1 MKIQEVFNEYI
12 ELLPYMVSNK
22 HVFVIEALYDSYI
35 KKALGDKDLSIL
47 CLTDYQEFAN
57 NLLSI
62 EVRDSYMSRDR
73 INSIMEV
80 LISINRYAIKSEYHI
95 KENLAQKVKL
105 TFDLTDNPTSYKE
118 DFELIS
124 KELEF
129 FNEFSVLFQKIEEVR
144 G

>member
-1 MKIQEVFNEYI
+1 
-12 ELLPYMVSNK
+12 
-22 HVFVIEALYDSYI
+22 
-35 KKALGDKDLSIL
+35 
-47 CLTDYQEFAN
+47 
-57 NLLSI
+57 
-62 EVRDSYMSRDR
+62 MSRDR

-80 LISINRYAIKSEYHI
+80 LISINRYAIKSDYHI
-95 KENLAQKVKL
+95 KENFAQKVKL
-105 TFDLTDNPTSYKE
+105 TFDLTENPKSYKE